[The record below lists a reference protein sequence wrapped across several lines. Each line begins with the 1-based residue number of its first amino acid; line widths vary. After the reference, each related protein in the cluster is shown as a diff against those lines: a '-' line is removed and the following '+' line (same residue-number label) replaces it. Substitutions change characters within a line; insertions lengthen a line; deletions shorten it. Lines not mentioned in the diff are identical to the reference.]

1 MEIDSVVL
9 ATLLH
14 DICKADMY
22 KRSVKKR
29 NYDSA
34 RMLYPLVTIVQVAD
48 SIAAGIMERTGGET
62 DDL

>member
-1 MEIDSVVL
+1 MSRHQNL
-9 ATLLH
+9 
-14 DICKADMY
+14 
-22 KRSVKKR
+22 KR

-34 RMLYPLVTIVQVAD
+34 RMLYSLVTIVQVAD